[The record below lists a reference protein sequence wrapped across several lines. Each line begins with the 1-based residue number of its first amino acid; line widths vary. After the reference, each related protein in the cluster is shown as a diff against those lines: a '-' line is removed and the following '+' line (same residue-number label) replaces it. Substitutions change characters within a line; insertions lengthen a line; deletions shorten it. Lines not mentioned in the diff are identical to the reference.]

1 MKRKKLQKAVSV
13 LLCLLMLFTVA
24 ACGKTEDGKTQEG
37 TSKETSGKKTDSESA
52 EKGNQEVTELNVFFP
67 DSSNGGSTENVP
79 WFDNYIAE
87 NLGVVL
93 RSRPM
98 VDGVLQSMIA
108 SGEIPDLVTFSNLE
122 LMQDAIDAG
131 LLLDLTQYKE
141 QLPAIFENDLFSDM
155 VKAQTDKTGTGAMYG
170 TRIDVGQCSSLF
182 AYATVRW
189 DVYKKIGYPEINTMD
204 DLLDVAK
211 QMQDACP
218 TTPEGE
224 PNYAFIMFSDW
235 DGATPFLLSSYYYTW
250 LGYAETYQNVCT
262 IKNDGSE
269 EPQSVLEDGS
279 VYYDALKF
287 MFKANQMGL
296 LDPDSPTLT
305 WEEAGAKYHNGQA
318 LIVPWDWFRDYNN
331 KDNNYE
337 EGVGYAPLLA
347 NAFTYAINADSSVG
361 GSNQWCYGI
370 SANAENL
377 DAALRYLNW
386 LYSYEGMMVQV
397 SGPEGVLW
405 KYDESGSRVLTE
417 DGEKVNH
424 DGTLGVYEMPGGGTL
439 GDLSTTNSFIGSP
452 ISRETV
458 YPEDGK
464 PINIFLAY
472 KELDSSKLF
481 EDWYRVNG
489 EFDIQDYSKVW
500 DGKTGNKLVKRSEAF
515 NYTGTLAGEA
525 QDLLAAIKPV
535 MNTASWK
542 MIFAKDEA
550 EFDALWTQLQKD
562 CKELGIDQLVE
573 EVKEI
578 WRASKEMADNY

>member
-1 MKRKKLQKAVSV
+1 MKRKKLQKVVSV
-13 LLCLLMLFTVA
+13 LLCLLMLLAVA

-37 TSKETSGKKTDSESA
+37 TSKEASSKETDSASA

-87 NLGVVL
+87 NLGIVL

-98 VDGVLQSMIA
+98 ADGILQSMIA
-108 SGEIPDLVTFSNLE
+108 SGEIPDIVTLHPDTYKAA
-122 LMQDAIDAG
+122 LDAG
-131 LLLDLTQYKE
+131 LLLDLSQYKE
-141 QLPAIFENDLFSDM
+141 QLPAIFENELYDSM
-155 VKAQTDKTGTGAMYG
+155 VEAQTDENGSMYG
-170 TRIDVGQCSSLF
+170 SRIAVGTDSTLF
-182 AYATVRW
+182 KYGSIRW
-189 DVYKKIGYPEINTMD
+189 DVYAKIGYPEINTMD

-235 DGATPFLLSSYYYTW
+235 DGATPFLLANYYYTL
-250 LGYAETYQNVCT
+250 LGYEEAYCQVCT
-262 IKNDGSE
+262 IKSDGSE
-269 EPQSVLEDGS
+269 DPQAMLDDGS

-305 WEEAGAKYHNGQA
+305 WEEAGARYNNGQA
-318 LIVPWDWFRDYNN
+318 LIAPWDWFRVYN
-331 KDNNYE
+331 KLGNNYE
-337 EGVGYAPLLA
+337 DGIGYTPFLA
-347 NAFTYAINADSSVG
+347 NAFTYAVNSDSVVG
-361 GSNQWCYGI
+361 SSNGWCYGI

-377 DAALRYLNW
+377 DAALKYLNW
-386 LYSYEGMMVQV
+386 SYSYEGMMVQTM
-397 SGPEGVLW
+397 GPEGVLW

-417 DGEKVNH
+417 GGEKARKE
-424 DGTLGVYEMPGGGTL
+424 GTIGTYEMPGGGTI
-439 GDLSTTNSFIGSP
+439 GDLSATNSFSGGSMTN
-452 ISRETV
+452 ETV
-458 YPEDGK
+458 YPGDGK
-464 PINIFLAY
+464 PVNLSYAY
-472 KELDSSKLF
+472 KTIQEGKLF

-489 EFDIQDYSKVW
+489 EFDIGDYPKVW
-500 DGKTGNKLVKRSEAF
+500 DGKTGNKVVKRSVAFGYTPDFSDEAK
-515 NYTGTLAGEA
+515 E
-525 QDLLAAIKPV
+525 LLGAIKPV

-550 EFDALWTQLQKD
+550 EFDTLWKQMQKD
-562 CKELGIDQLVE
+562 CKELGIDQVVE

-578 WRASKEMADNY
+578 WKTSKELAGIQ